1 MKRIRFRW
9 ILPAVLACMLLPG
22 CTDVRTRLSP
32 DVLAVDIGSPTK
44 IAAHTTQ
51 DEAVILAEAES
62 PLLLTDALQITA
74 GAEISTGHL
83 SMIAVQGNPCEVLTD
98 ALQKQYLAPTCM
110 VLAVPQSACG
120 LMRTGSLPSPDQL
133 QTAVDTGQLPFRTA
147 DAVVGDLWGG
157 SGITALHTLSGDG
170 LTLMLRDTDRE
181 YGTLSESAC
190 RGLALLGKRW
200 TSFSFAADGIACE
213 VKRTD
218 LHISADLREN
228 TLCFTV
234 SGSISCDTENRAA
247 ASETLT
253 EMLHAALAE
262 TISNGADLL
271 FLREIAIRDR
281 IPDADICTQAQ
292 WREMLRGAECEI
304 AIRCK

>member
-1 MKRIRFRW
+1 MKIIRYRR
-9 ILPAVLACMLLPG
+9 ILPAVLACILLSG

-32 DVLAVDIGSPTK
+32 DVLAVDLGTPAK
-44 IAAHTTQ
+44 IAAHVTQ
-51 DEAVILAEAES
+51 DEEILLTEAES

-83 SMIAVQGNPCEVLTD
+83 SMVAVQGNPCELLTD

-110 VLAVPQSACG
+110 ILSVSRSACG
-120 LMRTGSLPSPDQL
+120 LMRTGSLPTPDQL
-133 QTAVDTGQLPFRTA
+133 QSAVDAGQLPFRTA

-157 SGITALHTLSGDG
+157 SGITALHAVSGDC
-170 LTLMLRDTDRE
+170 LTLMLRDADRE
-181 YGTLSESAC
+181 YGTLSENAC
-190 RGLALLGKRW
+190 RGLSLLGKRW
-200 TSFSFAADGIACE
+200 TSFSFAADGTACE

-218 LHISADLREN
+218 LHISAGMREN

-234 SGSISCDTENRAA
+234 SGSVSCGSGTPNAA
-247 ASETLT
+247 AEALT

-271 FLREIAIRDR
+271 FLRETAIRDR

-292 WREMLRGAECEI
+292 WREMLRDAECEI